1 MTQNNFEV
9 RADASPNGLTVV
21 TEPMP
26 HVRSTAVG
34 IWLRNG
40 SRTEPAELN
49 GISHFIEHMV
59 FKGTE
64 RRTAEEIARASDR
77 IGGMIDAFTAK
88 EMTCFQMRVL
98 DEHLPQAFDLLSD
111 LVLRPLFTAED
122 IEREKSVILEEI
134 SMVQDNPEDLVHENL
149 MQSFWPGHPLSRPIL
164 GIPETVRALT
174 REGLQNWFEQRYTPE
189 NLVITAAGNLTHQQ
203 VMDLAEAAFG
213 ARPRGSGF
221 PKTAA
226 PLPASHIALRTKR
239 ELEQVHIC
247 LGVPAFPL
255 PDPRRF
261 AVSILNIVLGTGMSS
276 RLFQNIREKQ
286 GLAYAVFSDVSPYRD
301 AGLLTVYAG
310 TSLASAEKVVRSVM
324 DEFQAIRNELVTEE
338 ELQRAKDNVKGA
350 MLLAL
355 ESSGTRMSRLARQYL
370 YFDEFVTTEKL
381 LAQIEAVT
389 REQVREVAEEFFRP
403 GCISA
408 SVLGNLDGFHLTSEQ
423 LVC

>member
-1 MTQNNFEV
+1 MAQNNFEV
-9 RADASPNGLTVV
+9 HADILPNGLTVV

-26 HVRSTAVG
+26 HVRSAAVG

-40 SRTEPAELN
+40 SRAEPAELN

-64 RRTAEEIARASDR
+64 NRTAEEIARASDR
-77 IGGMIDAFTAK
+77 IGGMLDAFTAK

-98 DEHLPQAFDLLSD
+98 DEHLPRGFDLLSD
-111 LVLRPLFTAED
+111 LVLRPLFAAEE

-149 MQSFWPGHPLSRPIL
+149 TQNFWPGHPLSRPIL
-164 GIPETVRALT
+164 GTPGTVRAFT
-174 REGLQNWFEQRYTPE
+174 RDGLQVWFQRRYTPE
-189 NLVITAAGNLTHQQ
+189 NLLITAAGNLTHQQ

-213 ARPRGSGF
+213 AQPRGNGLPGSTT
-221 PKTAA
+221 PQPA
-226 PLPASHIALRTKR
+226 PHIALRTKH

-261 AVSILNIVLGTGMSS
+261 AVSIMNIVLGTGMSS

-286 GLAYAVFSDVSPYRD
+286 GLAYAVFSDINPYRD

-310 TSLASAEKVVRSVM
+310 TSVASVEKLVGSVM
-324 DEFQAIRNELVTEE
+324 AEFQAIRGELVTEE

-389 REQVREVAEEFFRP
+389 REQVREVAQEFFRS
-403 GCISA
+403 GRISA
-408 SVLGNLDGFHLTSEQ
+408 SVLGNLDGFQLTAEQ